1 MTRRG
6 GVHRSSRERD
16 VASRGESPASFRA
29 LVEGKDLRPLRP
41 GEVVGVGVVVFSDGR
56 DEFVFRNASDNDSVR
71 ATMRAHCEE
80 CAAADLRTVRER

>member
-6 GVHRSSRERD
+6 GVHRSKRERD

-41 GEVVGVGVVVFSDGR
+41 GEEVGVGVVVFSDGQG
-56 DEFVFRNASDNDSVR
+56 EFVLRDPVDNESVR

-80 CAAADLRTVRER
+80 CAVADLRTVRER